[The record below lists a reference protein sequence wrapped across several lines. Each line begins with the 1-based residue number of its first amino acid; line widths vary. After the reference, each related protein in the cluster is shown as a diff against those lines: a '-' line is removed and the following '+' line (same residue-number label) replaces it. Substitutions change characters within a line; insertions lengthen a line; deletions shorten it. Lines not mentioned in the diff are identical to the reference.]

1 MFSSFVASFAIGK
14 CFFSQNT
21 VASLAVRS
29 VVVGVVVVVVV
40 VVVKL
45 CGNVESFSPGCQST
59 MMHTL
64 KGDLRRRL
72 NAHKIER

>member
-21 VASLAVRS
+21 VLVVRS